1 MREGRWKGGKERGE
15 TESGRWKA
23 IWYSKARKEATASE
37 VPFGPHKLTINVLAT
52 LQPKVPAPS
61 SRHLTDTTLSKSKVG
76 TNLQHINLR
85 FKSTDDSANLEN
97 DRILYSFS
105 HSFMPPSYPKQ
116 IESI

>member
-1 MREGRWKGGKERGE
+1 MREGRWKRGKERGE
-15 TESGRWKA
+15 MESGRWKA
-23 IWYSKARKEATASE
+23 IRYSKARKEVTASE

-97 DRILYSFS
+97 DRILYSFN